1 MTLRVKISLA
11 MAVLA
16 ALIAI
21 ISGLAGYSLN
31 QIDSRVHTM
40 ASDMNALRLLQSA
53 DSATGKA
60 LVAERSVIFLKP
72 GSDDFEKNVNQHK
85 QALATIDSV
94 AKEFSNDVKN
104 LQLVEQFDV
113 YLGLVSNWSEY
124 SNQVIDAR
132 VADTRAGRRTAID
145 VSFGSGADA
154 FQALQEKLATIID
167 STNIEAREQSESTYE
182 TMNQAKTAI
191 FIGFIFAIGICG
203 AIAWVLPRLII
214 GPIKEMTNV
223 LEALAT
229 AGGDLKTE
237 LKIKTHD
244 EIGAL
249 GKTFNRFIASLRELI
264 SDIITTTET
273 VAGKASSLDGSAK
286 NNQSVVQSS
295 LGETNSLATA
305 ITQMSASIS
314 EVALNANA
322 TSESALQAKSESNS
336 GVQII
341 NETQAVINS
350 LANEVGNS
358 AEKISQLKQDTD
370 KIHDVVSVIQGI
382 AEQTNL
388 LALNAAIEAAR
399 AGEQGRGF
407 AVVADEVRALASR
420 TQSSTEE
427 IQQMVEVLQQSADSA
442 HKTMNEGKSVAENSV
457 NKANQAKNAFSEIS
471 AAIDSV
477 SEMSIQIAASAEE
490 QSSVSNEISENAS
503 RLSTYGQEAEVISTE
518 VESLARETSDIT
530 QSLSHKLS
538 IFKV

>member
-1 MTLRVKISLA
+1 